1 MKTRV
6 ILRDDIPAL
15 GDVGDVVEVSPGY
28 ARNHLIPLGLAY
40 AHNADA
46 VKRVDKDRKAAAERR
61 AAIAQEFEALNA
73 RLGTVQLT
81 FEEKV
86 SEEGHLYG
94 SVNAARIAAALKE
107 QGLNVVERN
116 VRLAEPIRKVG
127 EYQVPVH
134 IHGDL
139 EAMVKVWVVALKPAE
154 APAQS

>member
-40 AHNADA
+40 PYGGDGMQ
-46 VKRVDKDRKAAAERR
+46 RVGKDRKRAAERR
-61 AAIAQEFEALNA
+61 AAMQAEFEALTA

-94 SVNAARIAAALKE
+94 SVSAARIAGALVD
-107 QGLNVVERN
+107 QGLNVTERN
-116 VRLAEPIRKVG
+116 VRLAEPIRSIG
-127 EYQVPVH
+127 EYEVPVH
-134 IHGDL
+134 IHGEL
-139 EAMVKVWVVALKPAE
+139 EAKVKVWVVASKPAE
-154 APAQS
+154 AGA